1 MCIDKERRKKLTIN
15 TNITLELDI
24 PTIITQDITSN
35 TTEKLY
41 IYFYDDKMPKEGWM
55 QSCFSCSIFT
65 ARTLI
70 FREEADTSYIVY
82 ICNHCKKKLINNS
95 KNSKFEERCIKF
107 INKYFN

>member
-1 MCIDKERRKKLTIN
+1 MCIDKERRKNLTIN

-24 PTIITQDITSN
+24 PTNITPDTSN
-35 TTEKLY
+35 KQKLY
-41 IYFYDDKMPKEGWM
+41 IYFYDDKMPKDGWM

-82 ICNHCKKKLINNS
+82 ICNHCKKKLINS
-95 KNSKFEERCIKF
+95 DKNINFKKKCIKF
-107 INKYFN
+107 INKYF